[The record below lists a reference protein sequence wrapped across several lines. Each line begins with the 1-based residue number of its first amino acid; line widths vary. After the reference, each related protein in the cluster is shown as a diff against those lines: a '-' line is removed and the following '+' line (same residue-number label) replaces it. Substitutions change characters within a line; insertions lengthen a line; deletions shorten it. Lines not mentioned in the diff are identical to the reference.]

1 MEKTTQFQAI
11 WDQAKERYRALTD
24 IDLDDPSAPHPAST
38 ADLVTI
44 LDTHNR
50 EFKHFREKRSL
61 VFDSLQSACKPIEL
75 VGNLA
80 AGAASMAF
88 PPSSLCF
95 GAAMY
100 LVNAAHGVSAS
111 YDAIADLFVTLKDF
125 LVRLQVYNREDLP
138 SELQA
143 KLAEILATLLEIF
156 ARSTKVVRG
165 GSLGRVLHFTKNIL
179 LGRDETLQ
187 GLVGRL
193 EKQCQS
199 EHRLVGAETLTESKK
214 TGKAVAG
221 IAMTVTE
228 TSMAVQEG
236 NFKIDEVSLGVQ
248 SISVGQE
255 EFRQEMR
262 EDIKGV
268 MAAIISTG
276 GNGTKDIQNQEA
288 IKKILEPS
296 VSPLDIYNDI
306 AKRRV
311 PGTGDWIRTEQLFR
325 AWTDQ
330 ENPVLWVSGNPGSGK
345 SFLSENI
352 ISFLQE
358 MHPQG
363 VNHPSRTSIGYFFFK
378 DSNPETRSF
387 HRALRD
393 LAYQI
398 YQNDPLYQRYIQQN
412 CHSPQDVKTI
422 QSAWR
427 TLFLNY
433 FADTA
438 AGDGSVFLV
447 FDGVDEA
454 FQEDRQTFLGLL
466 SDLRRVDP
474 HSTRIHIVLVGRPE
488 IFDDLADALDASLPT
503 IHVDWRKNSSD
514 IAHYVETSIKKSR
527 VLSRAPK
534 ALRDEIEETLTRNAQ
549 GMFVWV
555 DLMLRELS
563 KKTRASSIRDALTK
577 APRGLDQMLRH
588 VLENFSTLLRDE
600 EPDDLNEMLA
610 WVTCAQ
616 RPLTLGELDTLLKI
630 RSAEGDGVFN
640 LENMLRKQYASFFT
654 LVREDGL
661 TTADLQGDGSS
672 LYKAESESID
682 DDGLEDVE
690 NETDFDSSPTTT
702 NVIFCHA
709 SIGDF
714 FRDPSQ
720 GKVSAGEG
728 CTPLGVHI
736 VEARVHTL
744 KFCLEMVCGL
754 RAPLDPEDSESME
767 AYALNAWDDHLL
779 QAVPVIEQIAP
790 VDKQSIAQL
799 LLQMLRDEA
808 VTKRWLSHKS
818 SDFVTRENLDPIIAF
833 LTDRSA
839 RETLDEETLNW
850 LLFAIENPGEL
861 YRSAA
866 TLSSKEWLGKDY
878 WAPEVCVKTVLQ
890 VIRLLDPKAEG
901 EEEASNKTATAED
914 EEGASSE
921 IPTVEEISRAAEWLP
936 LEQSANWHR
945 RLAMCLRAYG
955 HHQASINEFARA
967 LELDDKLWTAREGMA
982 KAYMEQRDYTKAI
995 ELFKYDELYVEDLLA
1010 QGKCSEEEGS
1020 DRANP
1025 DSLSDACEEIAAC
1038 YLALS
1043 DPENALLYYRKAFE
1057 NSNRRYSNLQFCVQ
1071 LLDELNDENFNEI
1084 ITLLKTL
1091 EDDIEGDDITR
1102 MTEFLFSPNWSQNPF
1117 LHTCVAAVAH
1127 KAGEIEWLENAYQ
1140 TAISAA
1146 KRRRLPVI
1154 ALALDT
1160 FLAEVYSKYSDKE
1173 DQAMDI
1179 WKRVMN
1185 FPVLSS
1191 DASHLI
1197 RYYKRNVESSYAYNL
1212 FAKTLKE
1219 DDPAA
1224 REVHIQALDG
1234 LAKHTAMA
1242 LEEKPGDILANQSAM
1257 YMGVWHRLQGR
1268 DDEARIYFRPYV
1280 RSNLQLLSDDD
1291 PDNDQSAWF
1300 ELAHVL
1306 ARAGLD
1312 SYARAILYTHH
1323 NVVSEDELS
1332 SPVGDDSN
1340 EDNNVNDAA
1349 ALSAALENRM
1359 ATAWHIASGDGV
1371 SGVGVWYC
1379 DGCRRS
1385 WGNWTDA
1392 RVCRYCQADL
1402 CSECFGRIGQGD
1414 LAKVCHVDHDWLYIT
1429 APEKVAQPGNIYF
1442 ENRMMSFDEFKAL
1455 LAERIG

>member
-1 MEKTTQFQAI
+1 MEKDTQFQAI
-11 WDQAKERYRALTD
+11 WDQAKERYRALTE
-24 IDLDDPSAPHPAST
+24 IDLDDPSAPHPVST
-38 ADLVTI
+38 AALVTM
-44 LDTHNR
+44 LDTQNH

-61 VFDSLQSACKPIEL
+61 VFDSLSSACKPIEL

-80 AGAASMAF
+80 AGTASMAF

-111 YDAIADLFVTLKDF
+111 YDAIADLFITLKDF

-138 SELQA
+138 TELQA
-143 KLAEILATLLEIF
+143 KLAEILVTLLEIF

-187 GLVGRL
+187 GLVGKL

-221 IAMTVTE
+221 IAVTVTE

-236 NFKIDEVSLGVQ
+236 NIKIDEVSLGVQ
-248 SISVGQE
+248 SISVGQQD
-255 EFRQEMR
+255 FRQEMR
-262 EDIKGV
+262 EEIKGV
-268 MAAIISTG
+268 MAAIVSTG
-276 GNGTKDIQNQEA
+276 GSGNGTKDIQHQAA

-363 VNHPSRTSIGYFFFK
+363 VSHPSRTSIGYFFFK

-427 TLFLNY
+427 TLFINY
-433 FADTA
+433 FADTT
-438 AGDGSVFLV
+438 AGDSSVFLV

-466 SDLRRVDP
+466 SDLRRADP
-474 HSTRIHIVLVGRPE
+474 HNMRIQIVLVGRPE
-488 IFDDLADALDASLPT
+488 IFDDLAEALDVSLPT

-514 IAHYVETSIKKSR
+514 IAHYVETSIRKSR

-534 ALRDEIEETLTRNAQ
+534 ALRDEIEETLTQNAQ
-549 GMFVWV
+549 GMFIWV

-563 KKTRASSIRDALTK
+563 KKTRASAIRDQLTK

-588 VLENFSTLLRDE
+588 VLENFSTLLKDE
-600 EPDDLNEMLA
+600 DPDDLNEMLA

-661 TTADLQGDGSS
+661 TTADLQGDSS
-672 LYKAESESID
+672 LLYKAESEVID
-682 DDGLEDVE
+682 DEGLEDVE
-690 NETDFDSSPTTT
+690 NETDFDSSLSST

-720 GKVSAGEG
+720 GKVSGGED
-728 CTPLGVHI
+728 CTPLGVQI

-744 KFCLEMVCGL
+744 KFCLEMVCSV

-779 QAVPVIEQIAP
+779 QAVPVMEQIAP
-790 VDKQSIAQL
+790 ADKQSIAKL
-799 LLQMLRDEA
+799 LVQMLRDEV

-818 SDFVTRENLDPIIAF
+818 SVFVTRENLDPIIAF
-833 LTDRSA
+833 LTDRST
-839 RETLDEETLNW
+839 RETLDEETLEW
-850 LLFAIENPGEL
+850 LSSAIEQPGEF

-866 TLSSKEWLGKDY
+866 TLTIKEWLAQDY

-890 VIRLLDPKAEG
+890 VMGLLDGTTGGEQGAAESK
-901 EEEASNKTATAED
+901 EEEEVSN
-914 EEGASSE
+914 E
-921 IPTVEEISRAAEWLP
+921 IPTVEEIRRAAEWLP
-936 LEQSANWHR
+936 LEHSANWHR
-945 RLAMCLRAYG
+945 RVAMCLRAYG
-955 HHQASINEFARA
+955 HYEASIDEFARA

-982 KAYMEQRDYTKAI
+982 KAYMEQKNYTRAI
-995 ELFKYDELYVEDLLA
+995 VLFKYDETYVEDLLA
-1010 QGKCSEEEGS
+1010 QGKCGDEEGS
-1020 DRANP
+1020 GQANT
-1025 DSLSDACEEIAAC
+1025 DSLSDTCEEIAAC

-1043 DPENALLYYRKAFE
+1043 DSDNALLYYRKAFE
-1057 NSNRRYSNLQFCVQ
+1057 NSNRRYVNLQYCVQ
-1071 LLDELNDENFNEI
+1071 LLDELDGGNSEI
-1084 ITLLKTL
+1084 IVLLKNL
-1091 EDDIEGDDITR
+1091 DDEIEGDDITR
-1102 MTEFLFSPNWSQNPF
+1102 MTECLFSPNWSQSPF
-1117 LHTCVAAVAH
+1117 LHTCLAAAAH
-1127 KAGEIEWLENAYQ
+1127 KAGEIEWLENVYQ

-1160 FLAEVYSKYSDKE
+1160 FLAEVYSNYSSGKE

-1191 DASHLI
+1191 DASYLI

-1212 FAKTLKE
+1212 FAKALKE
-1219 DDPAA
+1219 DPAT
-1224 REVHIQALDG
+1224 REVHIQALDA
-1234 LAKHTAMA
+1234 LAKHTAME

-1268 DDEARIYFRPYV
+1268 EDEALTYFRPYV
-1280 RSNLQLLSDDD
+1280 RSNLMLLSDDD
-1291 PDNDQSAWF
+1291 PDNDQTAWF

-1323 NVVSEDELS
+1323 NALSEDELS
-1332 SPVGDDSN
+1332 SPADDSN
-1340 EDNNVNDAA
+1340 EGKNVNDVA
-1349 ALSAALENRM
+1349 ALTAVLEKRM
-1359 ATAWHIASGDGV
+1359 ATAWHIPSGDGV
-1371 SGVGVWYC
+1371 SGSGVWYC

-1392 RVCRYCQADL
+1392 HICRYCQTDL
-1402 CSECFGRIGQGD
+1402 CSECFPRIGQD
-1414 LAKVCHVDHDWLYIT
+1414 DFKICHVDHDWLYMT
-1429 APEKVAQPGNIYF
+1429 APEKVAQPGEIYF
-1442 ENRMMSFDEFKAL
+1442 EDRMMSFDEFKSL
-1455 LAERIG
+1455 LAERIR

>member
-1 MEKTTQFQAI
+1 MEKNIQFQAI
-11 WDQAKERYRALTD
+11 WGQAKERYRALTD

-221 IAMTVTE
+221 IAVTVTE

-236 NFKIDEVSLGVQ
+236 NIKIDEVSLGVQ

-262 EDIKGV
+262 EEIKGV
-268 MAAIISTG
+268 MAAIVSTG
-276 GNGTKDIQNQEA
+276 GNGTKDIQHQEA

-358 MHPQG
+358 IHPQG

-438 AGDGSVFLV
+438 AGDSSVFLV

-466 SDLRRVDP
+466 SDLRCADP
-474 HSTRIHIVLVGRPE
+474 HSMRIHIVLVGRPE
-488 IFDDLADALDASLPT
+488 IFDDLAEALDASLPT
-503 IHVDWRKNSSD
+503 IHVDWRKNSND

-534 ALRDEIEETLTRNAQ
+534 ALRDEIEETLTQNAQ

-588 VLENFSTLLRDE
+588 VLENYSTLLRDE

-672 LYKAESESID
+672 LYKAESETID

-690 NETDFDSSPTTT
+690 NETDFDSSSSTT

-728 CTPLGVHI
+728 CTPLGVRI

-744 KFCLEMVCGL
+744 KFCLEMICGL
-754 RAPLDPEDSESME
+754 REPLNPEDSESME

-790 VDKQSIAQL
+790 ADKQIIAQL
-799 LLQMLRDEA
+799 LLLMLRDEA
-808 VTKRWLSHKS
+808 AIKRWLSHKS
-818 SDFVTRENLDPIIAF
+818 YDFITRENLDPFIAF
-833 LTDRSA
+833 LTDRSI
-839 RETLDEETLNW
+839 RDTLDEETLSW
-850 LLFAIENPGEL
+850 LLSAIEKPGEF

-866 TLSSKEWLGKDY
+866 TLSMKEWLDRDH
-878 WAPEVCVKTVLQ
+878 WATDVCVKIVLQ
-890 VIRLLDPKAEG
+890 VTCLLEQNETLTVEG
-901 EEEASNKTATAED
+901 

-921 IPTVEEISRAAEWLP
+921 IPTVEEIHRAAEWLP

-955 HHQASINEFARA
+955 HHQAAIDEFARA

-982 KAYMEQRDYTKAI
+982 KAYMEQNNYTRAI
-995 ELFKYDELYVEDLLA
+995 ELYKYDEVYVEDLLA
-1010 QGKCSEEEGS
+1010 QGKCGVDEGS
-1020 DRANP
+1020 DQANP
-1025 DSLSDACEEIAAC
+1025 DSLSDTCEEIAAC

-1043 DPENALLYYRKAFE
+1043 DPDNALLYYRKAFE
-1057 NSNRRYSNLQFCVQ
+1057 NSNRRYVNLQVCVQ
-1071 LLDELNDENFNEI
+1071 LLDEMNGENSDEI
-1084 ITLLKTL
+1084 IALLKAL
-1091 EDDIEGDDITR
+1091 DDEIEGDDITR

-1117 LHTCVAAVAH
+1117 LHTCVAAVVH
-1127 KAGEIEWLENAYQ
+1127 KAGEVEWLEKAYQ

-1160 FLAEVYSKYSDKE
+1160 FLAEVYSKYSGKE
-1173 DQAMDI
+1173 DEAMQI
-1179 WKRVMN
+1179 WERVMN
-1185 FPVLSS
+1185 FPVLSIS
-1191 DASHLI
+1191 DASYLI

-1212 FAKTLKE
+1212 FAKALKE
-1219 DDPAA
+1219 KDPAS
-1224 REVHIQALDG
+1224 REDYIQELDS

-1242 LEEKPGDILANQSAM
+1242 LEERPDDILANQSAM

-1268 DDEARIYFRPYV
+1268 EDEAQTYFRPYV
-1280 RSNLQLLSDDD
+1280 RSNLLLLSDDD

-1300 ELAHVL
+1300 DLAHVL

-1312 SYARAILYTHH
+1312 SYARAIFGTLH
-1323 NVVSEDELS
+1323 NVVSDDDLS

-1340 EDNNVNDAA
+1340 ENEDAGDAA
-1349 ALSAALENRM
+1349 ALTAALEKRM
-1359 ATAWHIASGDGV
+1359 ATAWHIPSGDGV
-1371 SGVGVWYC
+1371 RGAGVWYC

-1402 CSECFGRIGQGD
+1402 CGECFERKLQGG
-1414 LAKVCHVDHDWLYIT
+1414 LPKICHVDHDRLYIT
-1429 APEKVAQPGNIYF
+1429 APEKVAQPGEIYF
-1442 ENRMMSFDEFKAL
+1442 EDRIMSFDEFKAL